1 MEASK
6 GCLWS
11 RWNAESSSLGEK
23 VGRERARLG
32 RRSREERIMVG
43 MGCDAKGEV
52 EMFVATQLL
61 NMRSQV
67 VIWIGRGEGSG

>member
-1 MEASK
+1 
-6 GCLWS
+6 
-11 RWNAESSSLGEK
+11 
-23 VGRERARLG
+23 
-32 RRSREERIMVG
+32 MVG

-67 VIWIGRGEGSG
+67 VIWIGRGRVKHNMLMKRPLIHPLPTRQITKATIRSGL

>member
-1 MEASK
+1 
-6 GCLWS
+6 
-11 RWNAESSSLGEK
+11 
-23 VGRERARLG
+23 
-32 RRSREERIMVG
+32 MVG